1 MAALM
6 MYAALLVAYG
16 LSVRSLLRQSHHGPL
31 GDIATRQPHT
41 AASRNSTTE
50 RSQPR
55 RGSRPAAA

>member
-31 GDIATRQPHT
+31 GDIATRPHT